1 MRSPE
6 PQSPSPSEALLHGQ
20 FWGWSTGAN
29 NGSGGAGGG
38 SGGGGGGVGGGSS
51 GGNNSCPNSPG
62 GPSSLQAS
70 SPTDSYALTLTHT
83 HVHVQRLSPRPGKE
97 SRLLLPLVE
106 LAGCSCPRAPAPPLL
121 VLYWYPPGRRR
132 KGVSRRRQVRAYLAE
147 SRPDAERWY
156 AAVQCLLRGVVVS
169 ATTEFNK
176 SLLPR
181 PRRLLLL
188 VNPFSGRGQAMQWCQ
203 THILPMIRE
212 ANISYNL
219 IQTERQNHAKELIR
233 EISLSEWDGIIIVS
247 GDGLLHEVINGLME
261 RSDWETAIKTP
272 VGILPCGS
280 GNALAG
286 SVNHYAGYDM
296 CLREPLLLNCCFL
309 LCRGGVRPMDLVSV
323 TTSPMSSSSSTNQNG
338 RPAAPRRL
346 FSFLSVAWGFVSDVD
361 IESER
366 YRGLG
371 SARFTLGTLV
381 RLASL
386 RSYKGRLS
394 YLPPNAVPLLPDA
407 TPPARRPL
415 SRSITEGLEA
425 FCRTPIHRTVSD
437 MGLSEQR
444 SLRKDDGERE
454 REREKERQ
462 ERERE
467 RERRRN
473 RARGVGVVRASSLA
487 EDRERELEAEGRLGA
502 GADDEDDRMDE
513 NDEEREDEAEERGSE
528 NDSRSSR
535 EESGSSRSDGGSRD
549 GRLDGEEGAME
560 AREVSEGY
568 GVAIGREAQEC
579 EGSCPDTDEEPPDPQ
594 KLVRKNSAPSSQIA
608 KAFFSQPIGASTD
621 SDAEMEP
628 TAYGEQ
634 DEDLNGT
641 YFQREAYPLDPRE
654 RSLTISSPFRHSPF
668 SYKPKALDQ
677 NQNSTRPRPLSL
689 LHHHSHSNSLP
700 PKLPSLSLSLS
711 PTPPSSPSCA
721 SPHASSYL
729 APRPNTPGSS
739 SPSPSL
745 RSPTP
750 SFNFD
755 IAVPTGPLKNR
766 PNMCG
771 PYSPPHDDL
780 LPPLDQPLP
789 TRDWVTIEGDFVLV
803 LAIYQSHLGADL
815 LAAPHARFDD
825 GLIHLTFV
833 RAGIS
838 RATLLRL
845 FLAMERGAHLSLS
858 SPYVSHVTA
867 KAFRLQPLSSR
878 GTLTVDGEL
887 VPYGPLQ
894 AQIHPSM
901 ARLIVG
907 DSGVRITRF

>member
-6 PQSPSPSEALLHGQ
+6 PSSPSPAEALLHGQ
-20 FWGWSTGAN
+20 FASW
-29 NGSGGAGGG
+29 GSG
-38 SGGGGGGVGGGSS
+38 SNSN
-51 GGNNSCPNSPG
+51 NNSCPNSPG
-62 GPSSLQAS
+62 GPGGLSPAA
-70 SPTDSYALTLTHT
+70 SPTPAPASNYALTLTHT
-83 HVHVQRLSPRPGKE
+83 HIHIQRLSPRPGKE
-97 SRLLLPLVE
+97 ARLLLPLSE
-106 LAGCSCPRAPAPPLL
+106 LVGCSCPRAPAPPLL
-121 VLYWYPPGRRR
+121 VLYWYPPGKRR

-147 SRPDAERWY
+147 SRPEAERWS
-156 AAVQCLLRGVVVS
+156 AAVQCLLRDVTVT
-169 ATTEFNK
+169 ADTEFSR

-219 IQTERQNHAKELIR
+219 IQTERQNHARELIR
-233 EISLSEWDGIIIVS
+233 EISLPEWDGIIIVS

-261 RSDWETAIKTP
+261 RPDWEQAIKIP

-286 SVNHYAGYDM
+286 SVNHHAGYDM

-323 TTSPMSSSSSTNQNG
+323 TTSPPSSNNSRT
-338 RPAAPRRL
+338 AAPRRL

-381 RLASL
+381 RIASL

-394 YLPPNAVPLLPDA
+394 YLPPSIVSTSPDA
-407 TPPARRPL
+407 TPPPPRRPL
-415 SRSITEGLEA
+415 SRSITEGLEG
-425 FCRTPIHRTVSD
+425 FCRTPIHRTCSD
-437 MGLSEQR
+437 MGISEQR
-444 SLRKDDGERE
+444 SLRKGEG
-454 REREKERQ
+454 EREKEDRQ
-462 ERERE
+462 RE
-467 RERRRN
+467 RERRRE
-473 RARGVGVVRASSLA
+473 RARGGGTGVVRASSLA
-487 EDRERELEAEGRLGA
+487 EDREREGEVEMEPEEERSGTCSERSGTSSESNERDECNMGREERLPEIK
-502 GADDEDDRMDE
+502 D
-513 NDEEREDEAEERGSE
+513 EREDEGRAEQDSTEMEEEDRGKDGE
-528 NDSRSSR
+528 
-535 EESGSSRSDGGSRD
+535 GSGGSVE
-549 GRLDGEEGAME
+549 GEGVLR
-560 AREVSEGY
+560 ARELGESY
-568 GVAIGREAQEC
+568 GVDMGREA
-579 EGSCPDTDEEPPDPQ
+579 DEEPEGCFTYQDSVQ
-594 KLVRKNSAPSSQIA
+594 EARQTLRKNSAPSSQIA
-608 KAFFSQPIGASTD
+608 NALFNQSLSQQENAD
-621 SDAEMEP
+621 SG
-628 TAYGEQ
+628 TSYGVE
-634 DEDLNGT
+634 DMDLNGT
-641 YFQREAYPLDPRE
+641 YYQKEPYPMDVARE

-668 SYKPKALDQ
+668 SYKPKTLDQ
-677 NQNSTRPRPLSL
+677 NQNASRPRPLSL
-689 LHHHSHSNSLP
+689 LQHSHSNSLP

-721 SPHASSYL
+721 SPHSSSYL
-729 APRPNTPGSS
+729 VPRPNTPNST

-745 RSPTP
+745 RTP
-750 SFNFD
+750 SSSFNFD
-755 IAVPTGPLKNR
+755 IAEPAGPLRNR
-766 PNMCG
+766 PFVSLPLNL
-771 PYSPPHDDL
+771 PRDDL

-803 LAIYQSHLGADL
+803 LALYQSHLGADL
-815 LAAPHARFDD
+815 HAAPQARFDD

-845 FLAMERGAHLSLS
+845 FFAMERGTHHSVS
-858 SPYVSHVTA
+858 SPYVSHVTCR
-867 KAFRLQPLSSR
+867 AFRLQPLSTR

-894 AQIHPSM
+894 AQVHPSM

-907 DSGVRITRF
+907 DSGVKITRF

>member
-1 MRSPE
+1 MRSPD
-6 PQSPSPSEALLHGQ
+6 PLTPTPAEALLHGQ
-20 FWGWSTGAN
+20 FGGW
-29 NGSGGAGGG
+29 
-38 SGGGGGGVGGGSS
+38 GGGGASS
-51 GGNNSCPNSPG
+51 SNSNSCPNSPG
-62 GPSSLQAS
+62 GPNT
-70 SPTDSYALTLTHT
+70 PTAASYALTLTPT
-83 HVHVQRLSPRPGKE
+83 HLHVQRLAPRPGKE
-97 SRLLLPLVE
+97 ARLLLPLSE

-121 VLYWYPPGRRR
+121 VLYWYPPGKRR

-147 SRPDAERWY
+147 SRAEAEKWT
-156 AAVQCLLRGVVVS
+156 AAVQCLLRGVSVS
-169 ATTEFNK
+169 ASTEFSR

-219 IQTERQNHAKELIR
+219 IQTERQNHARELIR
-233 EISLSEWDGIIIVS
+233 EISLPEWDGIVIVS

-261 RSDWETAIKTP
+261 RPDWEQAIKTP

-286 SVNHYAGYDM
+286 SINHYAGYDM

-323 TTSPMSSSSSTNQNG
+323 TTSPSSSHNG
-338 RPAAPRRL
+338 RPAPRRL

-394 YLPPNAVPLLPDA
+394 YLPPDVVAPSPDA
-407 TPPARRPL
+407 TPPPQKRPL
-415 SRSITEGLEA
+415 SRSITEGLEG
-425 FCRTPIHRTVSD
+425 FCRTPIHRTISD

-444 SLRKDDGERE
+444 SLRKGDGERE
-454 REREKERQ
+454 REREKEK
-462 ERERE
+462 ERE
-467 RERRRN
+467 RERRRE
-473 RARGVGVVRASSLA
+473 RARGGGVTRASSLA
-487 EDRERELEAEGRLGA
+487 EDREREGA
-502 GADDEDDRMDE
+502 L
-513 NDEEREDEAEERGSE
+513 EAEERDKE
-528 NDSRSSR
+528 NSRASTDGIER
-535 EESGSSRSDGGSRD
+535 EERNDGVDEGISSKDEGMGEV
-549 GRLDGEEGAME
+549 GRTEAEEGGEEHDSDQRGRDRMSDSGVDDAEAQSEGVLE
-560 AREVSEGY
+560 ARELSEGY
-568 GVAIGREAQEC
+568 GVDMGKEADESEGCDPYPSEQEQARK
-579 EGSCPDTDEEPPDPQ
+579 S
-594 KLVRKNSAPSSQIA
+594 LRKNSAPSSQIA
-608 KAFFSQPIGASTD
+608 SAFFGQPVDQDSPPLESGASYYD
-621 SDAEMEP
+621 DEM
-628 TAYGEQ
+628 
-634 DEDLNGT
+634 DLNGT
-641 YFQREAYPLDPRE
+641 YSVQREPYPLDIGRE
-654 RSLTISSPFRHSPF
+654 RALTISSPFRHSPF
-668 SYKPKALDQ
+668 MYKPKSLDK

-689 LHHHSHSNSLP
+689 LHHSHSNSLP

-711 PTPPSSPSCA
+711 PTPPPSPTCP
-721 SPHASSYL
+721 SPHTSSYL
-729 APRPNTPGSS
+729 APRPNTPNSA

-745 RSPTP
+745 RSPSP
-750 SFNFD
+750 SFTFD
-755 IAVPTGPLKNR
+755 IAEPAGPLKNR
-766 PNMCG
+766 G
-771 PYSPPHDDL
+771 PVTAAFNPPLDNL

-815 LAAPHARFDD
+815 LAAPQAKFDD

-858 SPYVSHVTA
+858 SPYVSHVPA
-867 KAFRLQPLSSR
+867 RAFRLQPLSPR

-894 AQIHPSM
+894 AQVHPSM

-907 DSGVRITRF
+907 DAGVTITRF

>member
-6 PQSPSPSEALLHGQ
+6 PSRTPPSEALLHGQ
-20 FWGWSTGAN
+20 FASWGNGAN
-29 NGSGGAGGG
+29 NASGSGNNN
-38 SGGGGGGVGGGSS
+38 
-51 GGNNSCPNSPG
+51 NNSCPNSPG
-62 GPSSLQAS
+62 GPGGLSPAA
-70 SPTDSYALTLTHT
+70 SPTSAPPSNYALTLTHA
-83 HVHVQRLSPRPGKE
+83 HIHIQRLSPRPGKE
-97 SRLLLPLVE
+97 ARLLLPLSE
-106 LAGCSCPRAPAPPLL
+106 LVGCSCPRAPAPPLL
-121 VLYWYPPGRRR
+121 VLYWYPPGKRR

-147 SRPDAERWY
+147 SRPEAERWS
-156 AAVQCLLRGVVVS
+156 AALQCLLRGVPVT
-169 ATTEFNK
+169 AETEFSR

-219 IQTERQNHAKELIR
+219 IQTERQNHARELIR
-233 EISLSEWDGIIIVS
+233 EISLPEWDGVIIIS

-261 RSDWETAIKTP
+261 RPDWEQAIKTP

-286 SVNHYAGYDM
+286 SINHNAGYDM

-323 TTSPMSSSSSTNQNG
+323 TTSPPANG
-338 RPAAPRRL
+338 RPPTLTPRRL

-381 RLASL
+381 RIASL

-394 YLPPNAVPLLPDA
+394 YLPPSISPPSPDA
-407 TPPARRPL
+407 TPPPPRRPL
-415 SRSITEGLEA
+415 SRSITEGLEG
-425 FCRTPIHRTVSD
+425 FCKPPIHRTSSD
-437 MGLSEQR
+437 MGISEQR
-444 SLRKDDGERE
+444 SLRRVDN
-454 REREKERQ
+454 EREKEDR
-462 ERERE
+462 RRE
-467 RERRRN
+467 RERRRE
-473 RARGVGVVRASSLA
+473 RARGGRTRVVRASSLM
-487 EDRERELEAEGRLGA
+487 EDREKETEGEVEMEMEEERLKAQG
-502 GADDEDDRMDE
+502 GDRKTNGGVLARISD
-513 NDEEREDEAEERGSE
+513 ERED
-528 NDSRSSR
+528 
-535 EESGSSRSDGGSRD
+535 GSRT
-549 GRLDGEEGAME
+549 EEDL
-560 AREVSEGY
+560 S
-568 GVAIGREAQEC
+568 Q
-579 EGSCPDTDEEPPDPQ
+579 SDEEEEEEVVRVAAGDGPVRQLNQSLDSDEGPLPYQDGLQPARRA
-594 KLVRKNSAPSSQIA
+594 LRKNSAPSGQIA
-608 KAFFSQPIGASTD
+608 DALSRPNQPD
-621 SDAEMEP
+621 PVP
-628 TAYGEQ
+628 TYGPE
-634 DEDLNGT
+634 ELDLNGS
-641 YFQREAYPLDPRE
+641 FFNSPDVARE
-654 RSLTISSPFRHSPF
+654 RALTISSSPFRHSPF
-668 SYKPKALDQ
+668 SFKSRNADQ

-689 LHHHSHSNSLP
+689 LQHSHSNSLP

-711 PTPPSSPSCA
+711 PTPPSSPSCT

-729 APRPNTPGSS
+729 SPRPNTPGSA
-739 SPSPSL
+739 SPSPL
-745 RSPTP
+745 ARTP
-750 SFNFD
+750 SFTFD
-755 IAVPTGPLKNR
+755 LGEPGGTPRNR
-766 PNMCG
+766 P
-771 PYSPPHDDL
+771 YSLPLNVPKDDL
-780 LPPLDQPLP
+780 LPPLDRPLP

-815 LAAPHARFDD
+815 HAAPQAKFDD

-845 FLAMERGAHLSLS
+845 FFAMERGTHHSVS
-858 SPYVSHVTA
+858 SPYVSHVSCR
-867 KAFRLQPLSSR
+867 AFRLQPLSAR

-894 AQIHPSM
+894 AQVHPSM

-907 DSGVRITRF
+907 DSGVQVTRF